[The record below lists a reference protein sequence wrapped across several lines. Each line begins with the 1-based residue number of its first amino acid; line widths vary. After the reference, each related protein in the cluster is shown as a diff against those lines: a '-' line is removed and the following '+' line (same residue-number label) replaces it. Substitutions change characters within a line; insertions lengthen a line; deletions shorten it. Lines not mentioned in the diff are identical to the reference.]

1 MQHYLPE
8 MLHLVIERALSILV
22 SSCATNTIT
31 PYSKLDKSEKT
42 ITVPAGGGA
51 NAVLK
56 TALKNNG
63 WSLKIDSSSLK
74 TEGTGGSSVHQKTTV
89 ESDTRYRMLTSFTG
103 DRRCATCGC
112 VRSYNISIV
121 DNKSGEEVVA
131 FDGHDEANLCYET
144 ISTRVINWLNSQ

>member
-1 MQHYLPE
+1 MTKKYIAIIL
-8 MLHLVIERALSILV
+8 LSILV

-31 PYSKLDKSEKT
+31 PYSKLDKNEKT

-56 TALKNNG
+56 TELKKNG

-74 TEGTGGSSVHQKTTV
+74 TEGTGGSSVNQKTTV
-89 ESDTRYRMLTSFTG
+89 ESVTRYRMLTSFTEG
-103 DRRCATCGC
+103 RRCITCDC

-121 DNKSGEEVVA
+121 DNKSGEELVA
-131 FDGHDEANLCYET
+131 FDGRDNDGLCYET

>member
-1 MQHYLPE
+1 M
-8 MLHLVIERALSILV
+8 SILV

-56 TALKNNG
+56 TELKKNG

-74 TEGTGGSSVHQKTTV
+74 TEGTGGSSVNQKTTV
-89 ESDTRYRMLTSFTG
+89 ESDTRYRILTSFT
-103 DRRCATCGC
+103 DDRCATCSC

-131 FDGHDEANLCYET
+131 FDGHDNGGVCYET
-144 ISTRVINWLNSQ
+144 ISTRVINWLNTQ